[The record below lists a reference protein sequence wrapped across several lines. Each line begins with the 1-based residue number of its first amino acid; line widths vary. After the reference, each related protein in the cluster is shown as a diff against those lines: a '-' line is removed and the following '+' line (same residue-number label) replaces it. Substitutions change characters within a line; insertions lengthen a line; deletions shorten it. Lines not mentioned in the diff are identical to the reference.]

1 MEDEM
6 MRRIIGWLA
15 VILLMATLGISCA
28 GIQIGTPSKWST
40 WDHSNA
46 KPDDMTIMLKKVAAF

>member
-1 MEDEM
+1 

-15 VILLMATLGISCA
+15 VTLLMATLGSGCA
-28 GIQIGTPSKWST
+28 GFQIGVPSKWSS

-46 KPDDMTIMLKKVAAF
+46 KQDDMSIMLKKVSTF

>member
-1 MEDEM
+1 M

-15 VILLMATLGISCA
+15 VILLMATLGIGCA
-28 GIQIGTPSKWST
+28 GIQIGTPSKWSS